1 MFHPRYWLAR
11 YRGGMHRV
19 RSGSPF
25 EEMASYSRA
34 ARTGDIVA
42 VSGTAALDERGSALF
57 PGDAGAQ
64 TRAAFELALE
74 AAAQLGAKR
83 EDVVRTRIYLLAGT
97 EWRGAVE
104 AHGEL
109 FRGVAPANT
118 TLHVAEL
125 IPENCLVEVEIDA
138 VASGPVA

>member
-1 MFHPRYWLAR
+1 ME
-11 YRGGMHRV
+11 RV

-25 EEMASYSRA
+25 EQMASYSRA
-34 ARTGDIVA
+34 TRVGDIVA
-42 VSGTAALDERGSALF
+42 VSGTAALDERGAALH

-64 TRAAFELALE
+64 TRAAFELALD
-74 AAAQLGAKR
+74 AAARLGARR
-83 EDVVRTRIYLLAGT
+83 EDVVRTRIFLLAGS

-109 FRGVAPANT
+109 FRGVDPANT

-125 IPENCLVEVEIDA
+125 IPQDCLVEVEIDA
-138 VASGPVA
+138 VASGPVAA

>member
-1 MFHPRYWLAR
+1 
-11 YRGGMHRV
+11 
-19 RSGSPF
+19 
-25 EEMASYSRA
+25 MASYSRA

-42 VSGTAALDERGSALF
+42 VSGTAALDEGGTALF

-74 AAAQLGAKR
+74 AAAQLGARR

-97 EWRGAVE
+97 DWRGPVE

-109 FRGVAPANT
+109 FRGVSPANT
-118 TLHVAEL
+118 TLHIAEL
-125 IPENCLVEVEIDA
+125 IPENCLVEVELDA
-138 VASGPVA
+138 VASGPVTGA

>member
-1 MFHPRYWLAR
+1 
-11 YRGGMHRV
+11 
-19 RSGSPF
+19 
-25 EEMASYSRA
+25 MASYSRA

-42 VSGTAALDERGSALF
+42 VSGTAALDERGSALH
-57 PGDAGAQ
+57 PGDAAAQ
-64 TRAAFELALE
+64 TRAAFEVALE
-74 AAAQLGAKR
+74 AAAQLGARR

-104 AHGEL
+104 AHGDL
-109 FRGVAPANT
+109 FRGVDPANT

-138 VASGPVA
+138 VASGPVATA

>member
-1 MFHPRYWLAR
+1 MD
-11 YRGGMHRV
+11 RV

-42 VSGTAALDERGSALF
+42 VSGTAALDERGSALH

-64 TRAAFELALE
+64 TRAAFAVALE
-74 AAAQLGAKR
+74 AAAQLGARR

-109 FRGVAPANT
+109 FRGVDPANT

-125 IPENCLVEVEIDA
+125 IPENCLVEVEVDA
-138 VASGPVA
+138 VASGPVVAA